1 MLGFSGA
8 ESFPKARA
16 RSGETESNRL
26 RRGPLTLVGRER
38 VIDELAAAPVGQD
51 ERRLVGHL
59 LRLLGSVLDLA
70 IVFTVPYLILGLST
84 DSYKKLVFL
93 YAAVASVLLI
103 GTHRRLRLVPKP
115 SEQVGSVTARII
127 GAAVLSSFLLSSL
140 SGTKALST
148 GTRSLSAEQVLGELK
163 FNDFALLVLV
173 TVPVILLGRLLVFK
187 LVHLARARG
196 YDQEDTLIVG
206 AGPVGVEVAA
216 ALVANPD
223 FGLRPAGF
231 VDRFDESLSL
241 PIVGAPEDLSLILEE
256 TGVRDV
262 VLAFGSAGEHE
273 IVDYIRECAHL
284 DVQFYAVPRFFEL
297 GAHANVGYE
306 VDGFALAP
314 MRRPGGNMWRV
325 KRVFDIVVAV
335 FLLLLT
341 SPVFAI
347 CALAVKLSSPGPVF
361 FRQIRIGIGG
371 RPFEILKFRSMRVND
386 DSSTQWCVDH
396 DDRVTSIGDLLRKSH
411 LDELPQLL
419 NVLRGD
425 MAIVGPRPERPYFV
439 EQFSSEIDSYGHRH
453 RVPVGITG
461 WAQVNGYWG
470 DSSIEARVR
479 LDNRY
484 IENWSLWRDIVIGLR
499 TIPTLLGKR
508 R

>member
-1 MLGFSGA
+1 M
-8 ESFPKARA
+8 
-16 RSGETESNRL
+16 
-26 RRGPLTLVGRER
+26 
-38 VIDELAAAPVGQD
+38 
-51 ERRLVGHL
+51 
-59 LRLLGSVLDLA
+59 
-70 IVFTVPYLILGLST
+70 
-84 DSYKKLVFL
+84 
-93 YAAVASVLLI
+93 LLI

-187 LVHLARARG
+187 LVHLARAWG

-284 DVQFYAVPRFFEL
+284 DVQLCGAASFRARSTRQRRLRGRRFRS
-297 GAHANVGYE
+297 GADAST
-306 VDGFALAP
+306 
-314 MRRPGGNMWRV
+314 RRQHVAGQ
-325 KRVFDIVVAV
+325 RVFDIVVAV

-396 DDRVTSIGDLLRKSH
+396 DDRVH
-411 LDELPQLL
+411 Q
-419 NVLRGD
+419 
-425 MAIVGPRPERPYFV
+425 
-439 EQFSSEIDSYGHRH
+439 HR
-453 RVPVGITG
+453 
-461 WAQVNGYWG
+461 
-470 DSSIEARVR
+470 
-479 LDNRY
+479 
-484 IENWSLWRDIVIGLR
+484 
-499 TIPTLLGKR
+499 
-508 R
+508 